1 MSVDILVLFINCF
14 PELTES
20 LSINSYISVSFS
32 QFLKM
37 YHVPL
42 IGPHFLASSYV
53 LYLCIRSHILKTK
66 TKTATSPSTY
76 GLRLYREKSSPVR
89 PVRFCEPFKP
99 FLWMCLFWTCKCKFQ
114 VRWICCLLFF
124 RNYKYLSLASSGMSE
139 VIQVL
144 WSYLKPAGSLVFHVR
159 RLLEYVRLH
168 KQ

>member
-89 PVRFCEPFKP
+89 PVRDSVSLSNLSCGCAFFGLANVNSKLDGFAAFCFSGIINIYPLP
-99 FLWMCLFWTCKCKFQ
+99 PQACLK
-114 VRWICCLLFF
+114 
-124 RNYKYLSLASSGMSE
+124 
-139 VIQVL
+139 
-144 WSYLKPAGSLVFHVR
+144 
-159 RLLEYVRLH
+159 
-168 KQ
+168 